1 MVYRKIV
8 FFDQPLESVHRQ
20 HASAAIPEDEVNRR
34 IEEAFRQGAEKERL
48 AARKEIDAL
57 RAEMSA
63 LSAGALGK
71 IINLEEILTRQIQQ
85 ALPSL
90 ALEIADRML
99 AGFQPP
105 VEAIDR
111 LCKEALEQLYP
122 EREGL
127 ELSLCPR
134 DLELLQSL
142 NPEWLKRYSGLRL
155 VADNELVPG
164 DCVVRSRFGLTDAR
178 QKTKLASLSRSL
190 AGT

>member
-1 MVYRKIV
+1 MVHRKIV
-8 FFDQPLESVHRQ
+8 FFDRPLESVQRQ

-34 IEEAFRQGAEKERL
+34 IEEAFRQGAAQERHK
-48 AARKEIDAL
+48 ASQEIDAL
-57 RAEMSA
+57 RAEMAA

-71 IINLEEILTRQIQQ
+71 MINLEEILTRQIQQ

-105 VEAIDR
+105 VDAVER

-122 EREGL
+122 ERDGL

-134 DLELLQSL
+134 DLALLQSL
-142 NPEWLKRYSGLRL
+142 NPDWVKRYNGLRL
-155 VADNELVPG
+155 VADDGLSPG

-178 QKTKLASLSRSL
+178 QKTKLASLAHSL
-190 AGT
+190 TGA